1 MTHDDLLEDM
11 MKKLMM
17 IAVFLAS
24 ASIAFAFIGTQE
36 KPTAPM
42 GDLEK
47 SVLDALWALPQY
59 GVFDNLSFNV
69 EGKVV
74 TLLGQVLL
82 PITKSEAAR
91 RVKLV
96 KGVEK
101 VVNNIEVLPL
111 SPNDDSIR
119 LSAFRAL
126 FGTSDLY
133 RYSRGADPSIHIIV
147 KGGHITLEGVVSTKQ
162 DAALALLAVRGVS
175 GSFLAKSNL
184 KIEK

>member
-1 MTHDDLLEDM
+1 

-17 IAVFLAS
+17 IMAFIAS
-24 ASIAFAFIGTQE
+24 ASIAFAFMGTQE
-36 KPTAPM
+36 RPTPPI

-59 GVFDNLSFNV
+59 GVFDNLSFEV
-69 EGKVV
+69 KGKDV
-74 TLLGQVLL
+74 TLMGQVVL
-82 PITKSEAAR
+82 PITKSEASR

-96 KGVEK
+96 KGVGN

-111 SPNDDSIR
+111 SPNDDAIR
-119 LSAFRAL
+119 LSAYRVL

-162 DAALALLAVRGVS
+162 DADLALLAVRGVA
-175 GSFLAKSNL
+175 GSFSVKSNL
-184 KIEK
+184 KFEK

>member
-1 MTHDDLLEDM
+1 
-11 MKKLMM
+11 MKKLIM
-17 IAVFLAS
+17 IVVFMAS
-24 ASIAFAFIGTQE
+24 VSIAFALMGTQE

-42 GDLEK
+42 GDLEN
-47 SVLDALWALPQY
+47 SVLDALWSLPQY
-59 GVFDNLSFNV
+59 GVFDNLAFDV

-74 TLLGQVLL
+74 TLQGQVLL

-91 RVKLV
+91 RVKLI

-101 VVNNIEVLPL
+101 VINNIEVLPL

-119 LSAFRAL
+119 LSAYRAL

-147 KGGHITLEGVVSTKQ
+147 KGGHITLEGVVLTKQ
-162 DAALALLAVRGVS
+162 DAELALLAVRGVP
-175 GSFLAKSNL
+175 GSFSAKSNL